1 MSNND
6 DKLKNSSRRYAD
18 QVAIEKQVRIAKDYH
33 MHQNTKWKYILQPH
47 RNHKMHILNCG
58 NSKCYMCGNPRR
70 WFKETT
76 IQEKKFFQHRL
87 HQDDS
92 EQ

>member
-1 MSNND
+1 MSND
-6 DKLKNSSRRYAD
+6 TEKKKNSSRRYAD
-18 QVAIEKQVRIAKDYH
+18 QVAIEKQMRIARDYQ

-58 NSKCYMCGNPRR
+58 NSKCYICGNPRR
-70 WFKETT
+70 WFKEIT
-76 IQEKKFFQHRL
+76 IQEKKFFQNRL

-92 EQ
+92 E